1 MQSYP
6 HHYSVDVSSEAPGT
20 AVVSTAGVP
29 PLPTA
34 PPAQFGGPGDR
45 WSPETLL
52 IAAAADCFAL
62 TFHAVAQASNLAWTA
77 LRCTAQGRLER
88 VDGTTR
94 FTQLTLNAHLTV
106 PPATDT
112 ARAQRLLEKAE
123 KACLITNSLA
133 LTPSLTCTVEAVGGE
148 APAAKTDA

>member
-1 MQSYP
+1 MEPYP
-6 HHYSVDVSSEAPGT
+6 HHYAVDVSSQAAGT
-20 AVVSTAGVP
+20 AVVSIAGVP
-29 PLPTA
+29 PLHTA
-34 PPAQFGGPGDR
+34 PPVQFGGRGDR

-52 IAAAADCFAL
+52 VAAAADCFVL
-62 TFHAVAQASNLAWTA
+62 TFHAVAQASKLAWTA
-77 LRCTAQGRLER
+77 LRCTAQGRVER

-94 FTQLTLNAHLTV
+94 FTQLALHAHLTV

-133 LTPSLTCTVEAVGGE
+133 LTPSLACTVDAVSGE
-148 APAAKTDA
+148 APAAKTPA